1 MRRRGV
7 GRTRMTGPMLMQA
20 SDADRRAIY
29 PVTVKS
35 ANLLTSELPCSS
47 PLSGGAMSGRASRSK
62 VRKSG
67 VLVPCHY
74 PELLGPTRALVM
86 LPQHRNRARCLHH
99 VIIR

>member
-1 MRRRGV
+1 MTPDS
-7 GRTRMTGPMLMQA
+7 RTRTPYLFV
-20 SDADRRAIY
+20 SADY

-67 VLVPCHY
+67 ALVPCHY

-99 VIIR
+99 VIIRS

>member
-1 MRRRGV
+1 
-7 GRTRMTGPMLMQA
+7 
-20 SDADRRAIY
+20 
-29 PVTVKS
+29 
-35 ANLLTSELPCSS
+35 
-47 PLSGGAMSGRASRSK
+47 MSGRASRSK

-99 VIIR
+99 VIIRS